1 MNTVT
6 GASWDDDCPRELF
19 FHKNHGVWNILEP
32 EPQPW
37 QGAKKILAAGVICQT
52 VVSQGSTDPGAK
64 VRIRMFKWAVGMFF
78 FPLFWG
84 SSLQRVWQTE
94 GGADG
99 WWASFLETD
108 FANEGIYRAMQQ
120 GGFSATC
127 FWNHIGKTDVW
138 MSSFE
143 SPFVWGG
150 FAVQLLSRDGCF
162 NMMYST
168 SLEDLGWRVQ
178 RKPAV
183 NRNRPSYKVHNK
195 FCWFSVERGFFNLPG
210 AEHWLLSTVQMG
222 TVLVFAIIEPPGSS
236 GLYAPWRMGLFQS
249 APFHMSIWE
258 FLWFCS

>member
-1 MNTVT
+1 M
-6 GASWDDDCPRELF
+6 
-19 FHKNHGVWNILEP
+19 
-32 EPQPW
+32 
-37 QGAKKILAAGVICQT
+37 
-52 VVSQGSTDPGAK
+52 GSGD
-64 VRIRMFKWAVGMFF
+64 VF

-195 FCWFSVERGFFNLPG
+195 FCWFSVERGFSIFLVQSIGYFPRSKWVLCLFLPSSSRQVVLDCM
-210 AEHWLLSTVQMG
+210 LLEGWVCFKALRFICLYGNSCDSAARVKVAPISAFEPDVFPSCSGIVWSVVQR
-222 TVLVFAIIEPPGSS
+222 LVEV
-236 GLYAPWRMGLFQS
+236 
-249 APFHMSIWE
+249 
-258 FLWFCS
+258 